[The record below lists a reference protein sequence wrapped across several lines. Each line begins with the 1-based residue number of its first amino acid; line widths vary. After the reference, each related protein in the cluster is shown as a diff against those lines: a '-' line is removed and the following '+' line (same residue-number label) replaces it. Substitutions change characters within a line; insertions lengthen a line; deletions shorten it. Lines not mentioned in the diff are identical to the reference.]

1 MRKKAE
7 IKIKKREF
15 EKFVKAIAKVSN
27 IAKIKADETNQ
38 HLECVT
44 IDPRAISLLKCI
56 VPCEVKGSTTFML
69 EVKTAPIWLR
79 TVKDDL
85 LEMEVENE
93 KIRINNWIEVKLLN
107 SPPIEEP
114 EIPEFE
120 FTARTDDIDLRKL
133 RKITRAGKILSPD
146 IKFIAEDGILTVRME
161 PYEGVLNFGVC
172 AVEGEGVASYP
183 TDELDRLLD
192 GLRVGKLA
200 FGTHSPLKLESY
212 EKGFYVMGLLANLV
226 E

>member
-1 MRKKAE
+1 MRRRAE

-15 EKFVKAIAKVSN
+15 EKFVKAIAKVSD

-44 IDPRAISLLKCI
+44 KDPRATSLLKCV
-56 VPCEVKGSTTFML
+56 VPCEVKGSTTFVL
-69 EVKTAPIWLR
+69 EVETAPSWLK
-79 TVKDDL
+79 TVEDDL

-93 KIRINNWIEVKLLN
+93 KIRINNGIEIKLLN
-107 SPPIEEP
+107 PPSIEEP

-133 RKITRAGKILSPD
+133 RKITRAGKILSD
-146 IKFIAEDGILTVRME
+146 IIKFIAEDGILTVRME
-161 PYEGVLNFGVC
+161 MGGSVLNFGVC
-172 AVEGEGVASYP
+172 AVEGEGVASYL
-183 TDELDRLLD
+183 TDELDRLLE

-212 EKGFYVMGLLANLV
+212 EKGFYVMSLLANLV